1 MAEKPPSKDAS
12 PATSSKVVGNP
23 ALRMMGLPNLKFKLP
38 SRNWLIFWTMTG
50 SFTSMLLYDR
60 YHKKKA
66 QRKWCALVSHL
77 AQEPLPVNMMPRR
90 ITIFLAAPPGDGLRV
105 SRDHFHE
112 YIKPILI
119 AGAMDWDVIE
129 GRREGEVRAGL
140 AEKIRKLRKRNG
152 EVSQVEA
159 GEESQEDLYAEM
171 RKRSGITDWDGVQGD
186 LVLGRHTWK
195 EYIRG
200 LHEGWLGPLDE
211 AQRPQSE
218 RTDVQPLAAHSP
230 DSPLSGL
237 SPSEASSSETPSS
250 LPLQTD
256 SPKPESPPKKNEE
269 KPAKPPI
276 TPPYITPSEYASS
289 PLAPTLPT
297 YLPPSLPVA
306 LPHLLGFFNFPIRIY
321 RFLTRRHL
329 ADSTGASVAALVL
342 ASRPRP
348 FTQSTDFD
356 SAIDPDDASP
366 GIDNQTDNALTQTEG
381 TWEQEAVLREEE
393 SEWHK
398 SAWKANEE
406 GDTRER
412 LWQERM
418 VVDGKIGEKMRR
430 FELPSGQEDEA
441 AKLDAEKRQENEG
454 YIARAKKWAG
464 LESEEKRGW
473 EMGLEGDETS

>member
-1 MAEKPPSKDAS
+1 
-12 PATSSKVVGNP
+12 
-23 ALRMMGLPNLKFKLP
+23 
-38 SRNWLIFWTMTG
+38 
-50 SFTSMLLYDR
+50 MLLYDR
-60 YHKKKA
+60 YYKKKA
-66 QRKWCALVSHL
+66 QRKWCTVVSHL

-112 YIKPILI
+112 YIKPILV

-129 GRREGEVRAGL
+129 GHREGEVRAGL

-159 GEESQEDLYAEM
+159 SEESQEDLYAEM

-211 AQRPQSE
+211 AHPPESE
-218 RTDVQPLAAHSP
+218 TTDLQPLAAQSP
-230 DSPLSGL
+230 DAPLSEL
-237 SPSEASSSETPSS
+237 SSSEASSSEAPSS
-250 LPLQTD
+250 LPPQTA

-276 TPPYITPSEYASS
+276 TPPYITTSEYGSS
-289 PLAPTLPT
+289 PPAPTLPT

-348 FTQSTDFD
+348 FAQSTHFA
-356 SAIDPDDASP
+356 SAIDPDNASP
-366 GIDNQTDNALTQTEG
+366 GIDNQTDNAVTQTER

-412 LWQERM
+412 LWQDRM
-418 VVDGKIGEKMRR
+418 VVDGRIGGKMRC
-430 FELPSGQEDEA
+430 FEPPSGQEDEA
-441 AKLDAEKRQENEG
+441 AKLDAEKGQENEG

-464 LESEEKRGW
+464 LESKEKRGW